1 MLKYSCHLLKS
12 IPDASLPEHLASH
25 FFVPP
30 ALIIYMASLR
40 GSVRRPASIVPSR
53 SCPTCAWPVPTNFVF
68 KGSAQTIQAK
78 FPCSLAQL
86 LTQHCSVPAGDVHTP
101 VQGENWWH
109 PTSSPLI
116 PSQFL
121 VLLDFISILCLIF
134 FFFLKRNKTPPIL
147 WRQRW
152 TAHWNRPVFL
162 SCTPTTQNHT
172 ATKRYDSVKLLSAR
186 PSHLSSSDS

>member
-1 MLKYSCHLLKS
+1 MHLSLSILLCTFLFHLHLLFIWQTS
-12 IPDASLPEHLASH
+12 EVQLE
-25 FFVPP
+25 
-30 ALIIYMASLR
+30 
-40 GSVRRPASIVPSR
+40 GQPAS
-53 SCPTCAWPVPTNFVF
+53 CPAEAAQPVSDLYPLTLCVQGGCPNHAGKISLQPGPT
-68 KGSAQTIQAK
+68 
-78 FPCSLAQL
+78 
-86 LTQHCSVPAGDVHTP
+86 

-109 PTSSPLI
+109 PTCHLHWHLPVPGVAWLHI
-116 PSQFL
+116 HR
-121 VLLDFISILCLIF
+121 LLDFF
-134 FFFLKRNKTPPIL
+134 FFFKRNKTPPIL